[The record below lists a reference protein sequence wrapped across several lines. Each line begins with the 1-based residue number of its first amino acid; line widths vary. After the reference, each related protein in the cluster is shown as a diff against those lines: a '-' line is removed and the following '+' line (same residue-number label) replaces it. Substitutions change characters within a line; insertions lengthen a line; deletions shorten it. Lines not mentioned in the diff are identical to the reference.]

1 MFAQI
6 KVLLLEEY
14 SVSQWV
20 LLFFFYS
27 FCGYCWEVFLYI
39 VKERRFVNRGF
50 LFGPILPI
58 YGFGAVSILLTCVPV
73 ENSVA
78 LVALV
83 GTIAAAEPARLY
95 LRAVR
100 GDMGGVLRADCQR
113 GQSAGQAVCVQDS
126 A

>member
-6 KVLLLEEY
+6 KALLLEEY

-27 FCGYCWEVFLYI
+27 FCGYCWEV
-39 VKERRFVNRGF
+39 F

-83 GTIAAAEPARLY
+83 GTIAASLLEYITGFAMESLLHVPYWDYSKQPLN
-95 LRAVR
+95 L
-100 GDMGGVLRADCQR
+100 QR
-113 GQSAGQAVCVQDS
+113 
-126 A
+126 